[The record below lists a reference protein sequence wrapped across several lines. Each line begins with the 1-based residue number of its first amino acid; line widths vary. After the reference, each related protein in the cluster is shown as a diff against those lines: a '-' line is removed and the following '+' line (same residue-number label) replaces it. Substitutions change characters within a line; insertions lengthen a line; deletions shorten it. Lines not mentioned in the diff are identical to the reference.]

1 MQTRFAPPWR
11 LSLALIL
18 SGFCGVS
25 GAQEE
30 DQFLGFPEAL
40 ACPAPLEPVAD
51 GQAASGSA
59 DGATQAQPFDYS
71 LLQKKR
77 QQLAAQ
83 QRLSAAIDARSPLE
97 FGDTVPRF
105 GPLTGRE
112 KKLLARAAAADAAR
126 FADAVTSFREE
137 ESSVEEYY
145 RSVPEEPQ
153 PEAPEQPMIALPPL
167 STALSRHGQVP
178 LQLQNA
184 KATTGLST
192 GAGPLIAATAADPH
206 PARGHDPGNAKA
218 IMAASGGV

>member
-1 MQTRFAPPWR
+1 MVFQKRWRVPRHSSQSPTGQPPADRRTAPRMRSR
-11 LSLALIL
+11 LTIL
-18 SGFCGVS
+18 C
-25 GAQEE
+25 
-30 DQFLGFPEAL
+30 
-40 ACPAPLEPVAD
+40 C
-51 GQAASGSA
+51 
-59 DGATQAQPFDYS
+59 
-71 LLQKKR
+71 KR
-77 QQLAAQ
+77 NANNWLRNSVFRP
-83 QRLSAAIDARSPLE
+83 RLTRSPLE

>member
-51 GQAASGSA
+51 GPAASGSA
-59 DGATQAQPFDYS
+59 DGATHAPPFDYS

-77 QQLAAQ
+77 QQLSAQ
-83 QRLSAAIDARSPLE
+83 QRLSAAIDAGPLE

-192 GAGPLIAATAADPH
+192 GAGPLIAATAAHPH